1 MKAIKTLLLFASILA
16 IVSFSSCK
24 KDKKTPAPASGS
36 MSATI
41 DGTVIDFGK
50 STVVLTGSTNGADF
64 TAIQG
69 NAADGSSMSLT
80 IYGTLTA
87 GTTYTTQDP
96 DPANEPQLLY
106 VKGNDNYMNET
117 NNPSVSI
124 KITSVSTSS
133 IQGTFLGSITD
144 ITTGA
149 NQGTVKVITE
159 GKFDVPRQ

>member
-1 MKAIKTLLLFASILA
+1 MKILKSLIILTLVLGVVTLN
-16 IVSFSSCK
+16 SCK

-41 DGTVIDFGK
+41 DGTVTSFSK
-50 STVVLTGSTNGADF
+50 STVVLTGSVNAANF

-69 NAADGSSMSLT
+69 NAADGSTMTLT
-80 IYGTLTA
+80 IYGALTA

-96 DPANEPQLLY
+96 DPTNEPVVLY
-106 VKGNDNYMNET
+106 VSGSDNYTNEV

-124 KITSVSTSS
+124 TITGVSSSS
-133 IQGTFLGSITD
+133 IQGTFSASLTD

-149 NQGTVKVITE
+149 NQGKVKVITN
-159 GKFDVPRQ
+159 GQFNVPRQ